1 MRGNITKRGDH
12 SWRLKFDLDRVDGK
26 RRVRTITI
34 NGTRKDA
41 EAKLAELLNDQ
52 AKGRLIDPS
61 TITVGERV
69 RAWLAGKSELTAGTV
84 EGYLRIIEKR
94 IEPGLGAVELQRLR
108 PADVKGWLDGL
119 RSRKGQ
125 KLKGQTLKHAFNILN
140 AALDE
145 AVRLDLVSRNVAG
158 SVTPPRRN
166 HEEVEILT
174 ADPVNAALASLDGS
188 RLHTLAR
195 LAFAT
200 GARRSELLALRWSDL
215 NSKRGV
221 VKIERSLEQTKGKL
235 AFKSTKTKH
244 GRRSIT
250 LPASAVAML
259 GGHRREQLEL
269 RMKIGL
275 GKPDAD
281 ALIFCNHDGE
291 PISPNYVSTEW
302 RRLIRKI
309 GLKVTFHS
317 LRHSHA
323 SALIAAGLDV
333 LSISRR
339 LGHSRAS
346 ITLDVYSHLFK
357 NDDGG
362 AAEAIEKAMR

>member
-1 MRGNITKRGDH
+1 MKRK
-12 SWRLKFDLDRVDGK
+12 L
-26 RRVRTITI
+26 RTITI

-84 EGYLRIIEKR
+84 EGYCAEKR

-125 KLKGQTLKHAFNILN
+125 KLKGQTLRHAFNILN

-158 SVTPPRRN
+158 KSATPPRCN

-200 GARRSELLALRWSDL
+200 GVYAPSFLLFDGRTSILSAAL
-215 NSKRGV
+215 
-221 VKIERSLEQTKGKL
+221 
-235 AFKSTKTKH
+235 
-244 GRRSIT
+244 
-250 LPASAVAML
+250 
-259 GGHRREQLEL
+259 
-269 RMKIGL
+269 
-275 GKPDAD
+275 
-281 ALIFCNHDGE
+281 
-291 PISPNYVSTEW
+291 
-302 RRLIRKI
+302 
-309 GLKVTFHS
+309 
-317 LRHSHA
+317 
-323 SALIAAGLDV
+323 
-333 LSISRR
+333 
-339 LGHSRAS
+339 
-346 ITLDVYSHLFK
+346 
-357 NDDGG
+357 
-362 AAEAIEKAMR
+362 